1 MENLNT
7 TWKSHN
13 PISKIMKMC
22 ERVFINKALTQ
33 NPPAV
38 AMERDLSKSLQRKH
52 EAVAMATYA
61 IPPTFFE
68 N

>member
-1 MENLNT
+1 
-7 TWKSHN
+7 
-13 PISKIMKMC
+13 MC

-38 AMERDLSKSLQRKH
+38 AMERELSKSLKRKH
-52 EAVAMATYA
+52 GAVAMATYP